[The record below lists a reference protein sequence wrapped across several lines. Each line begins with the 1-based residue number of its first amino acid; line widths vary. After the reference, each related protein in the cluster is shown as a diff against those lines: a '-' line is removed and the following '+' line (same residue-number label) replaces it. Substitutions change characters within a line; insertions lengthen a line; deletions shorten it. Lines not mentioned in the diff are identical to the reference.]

1 MSRNSGKAQRVIRHS
16 RVRKKILGTSIRPR
30 LSVYRSLNNIYA
42 QVIDDESG
50 RTIAA
55 ASSLETEVIDG
66 EDGKMGLSR
75 SVGHLVAERTKAEG
89 IATVVFDRGGYKYH
103 GRVKAV
109 ADAAREE
116 GLVF

>member
-1 MSRNSGKAQRVIRHS
+1 MER
-16 RVRKKILGTSIRPR
+16 
-30 LSVYRSLNNIYA
+30 
-42 QVIDDESG
+42 
-50 RTIAA
+50 
-55 ASSLETEVIDG
+55 
-66 EDGKMGLSR
+66 GLSR
-75 SVGHLVAERTKAEG
+75 SVGQLVAERTKAEG